1 MWADSLQL
9 LEQQHLSRLIAW
21 GVASVLI
28 GALLLLA
35 LHLRRIRAPLLSQFA
50 IQCVLWG
57 SAIIIWGAFNYDQVP
72 LRDYE
77 GAASLARLLWMAIG
91 ARGRRDPR
99 RDHAGH
105 RRLDLR
111 ASTRRRG
118 RWNRDRRA
126 GIARCSFS
134 ISFSCAPSSS
144 ERAFRLPQPG
154 VTLRPYGRLFRS
166 DQPRLRVRGEAPRS
180 AGAKGDALSLPDAP
194 RRISR

>member
-9 LEQQHLSRLIAW
+9 LEQHHLSSLIAW
-21 GVASVLI
+21 GIASVLI

-91 ARGRRDPR
+91 AE
-99 RDHAGH
+99 AGAILVGVSMAIGGWTFV
-105 RRLDLR
+105 RRLGVVGAGVAIIVQASALLILDLILVR
-111 ASTRRRG
+111 A
-118 RWNRDRRA
+118 
-126 GIARCSFS
+126 IQ
-134 ISFSCAPSSS
+134 
-144 ERAFRLPQPG
+144 L
-154 VTLRPYGRLFRS
+154 
-166 DQPRLRVRGEAPRS
+166 
-180 AGAKGDALSLPDAP
+180 
-194 RRISR
+194 